1 MAAKT
6 KTTKMTASTKTK
18 VAPVKKEA
26 APVVEKVPVALTVKP
41 SKGRV
46 LVGTVVSDKMQNTVV
61 VEVTRLVAHPLYHK
75 RMRHSHKFH
84 AHNEMGA
91 QKGDTVMIV
100 ETRPI
105 SKLKHFMVMQ
115 VLNKA

>member
-6 KTTKMTASTKTK
+6 KTTKSTTTTKTK

-26 APVVEKVPVALTVKP
+26 TPVVKTTPVALTVKP

-46 LVGTVVSDKMQNTVV
+46 LVGTVTSDKMQQTVV

-84 AHNEMGA
+84 AHNEVGA
-91 QKGDTVMIV
+91 KKGDTVMIV

-115 VLNKA
+115 ILNKA